1 MNIIIDAM
9 GGDNAPKEILRGA
22 ADAVQAYGIE
32 VTAVG
37 DAQAI
42 AAVARQENIPMR
54 GITVVHA
61 PQVISMHDEP
71 TAAIRHKK
79 DSSMG
84 VGLRLLA
91 QGEGDAF
98 VSAGSTGA
106 LLAGATLI
114 VKRLK
119 GVKRPAI
126 GVVVPGGNRPYLLL
140 DAGANVECRPEMLN
154 AFAVM
159 GSAYAQNVLGRENPT
174 VGLVNNG
181 AEDTKGTPT
190 YVQAHRL
197 LRENHAVNFTGN
209 IEPRDVPA
217 GDVDVVVCDGFTG
230 NVILKLTEG
239 LAKTLV
245 GQLKGVFL
253 KNIGTKLAFLL
264 VKDGMRDFKKKM
276 DADEHGGALMLG
288 VAKPVIKAHGS
299 SNARAFQNAIRQ
311 AKLCVESGVV
321 EDMRAKLGALS
332 EPEEEKA

>member
-9 GGDNAPKEILRGA
+9 GGDNAPGEILRGA
-22 ADAVQAYGIE
+22 AGAVREYGIE

-37 DAQAI
+37 DSAAI
-42 AAVARQENIPMR
+42 EAAAKEGGISLQ

-61 PQVISMHDEP
+61 SEAISMHDEP

-79 DSSMG
+79 DSSMV

-91 QGEGDAF
+91 EGKGDAF

-119 GVKRPAI
+119 RPAI
-126 GVVVPGGNRPYLLL
+126 GVVVPGGQQPYLLL

-159 GSAYAQNVLGRENPT
+159 GSAYAQNVLGRPNPT

-181 AEDTKGTPT
+181 AEDTKGTPV
-190 YVQAHRL
+190 YVEAHRL
-197 LRENHAVNFTGN
+197 LRENRAVNFTGN

-217 GDVDVVVCDGFTG
+217 GAVDVVVCDGFTG

-245 GQLKGVFL
+245 GQLKGVFMKSL
-253 KNIGTKLAFLL
+253 GTKLAFQEPP
-264 VKDGMRDFKKKM
+264 VHQDFCA
-276 DADEHGGALMLG
+276 ADEHGGALMLG
-288 VAKPVIKAHGS
+288 VSKPVIKAHGS
-299 SNARAFQNAIRQ
+299 SKARAFQNAIRQ
-311 AKLCVESGVV
+311 AKQCVESGVV

-332 EPEEEKA
+332 EAEEERA